1 MFFLV
6 FFHVFAIFPPFCPGE
21 LPRGPRGPQGAA
33 LRPGS
38 FEMDLDGASEEQVTE
53 AATLALASALVKF
66 QVEEL
71 SMVNV
76 DGQYRWLIMFNY
88 G

>member
-1 MFFLV
+1 
-6 FFHVFAIFPPFCPGE
+6 
-21 LPRGPRGPQGAA
+21 
-33 LRPGS
+33 
-38 FEMDLDGASEEQVTE
+38 MDLDGASEEQVTE

-76 DGQYRWLIMFNY
+76 DGQYRWLMMFNY